1 MTIAAATQSSSL
13 FGTFPLFTLLLAGAA
28 LLRWS
33 RRSKARM
40 KPQRDQ
46 LEHELDL
53 IRNQI
58 LMVTTDDLPG
68 FMIVKTIGYVEALSE
83 SEAASDWEYRLAEK
97 EALLKLAQKAREI
110 GANAVIGIRKNN
122 AQYDQA
128 GSQWLVSRVTYC
140 GTAVIREN

>member
-1 MTIAAATQSSSL
+1 MTISAATQSSSL
-13 FGTFPLFTLLLAGAA
+13 LGAFPLFALLLAGAM

-33 RRSKARM
+33 RRSKAM
-40 KPQRDQ
+40 IKQRLDQ
-46 LEHELDL
+46 LEHELFL

-110 GANAVIGIRKNN
+110 GANAVVGIRKNN
-122 AQYDQA
+122 AQYNQA

-140 GTAVIREN
+140 GTAVMREN